1 MTIPEEFSTAPAAF
15 GAYADPSF
23 YQNGNYYDYPNAYS
37 YTEYYDTEQS
47 FQVKSNSSEYGDHIN
62 PAMVES
68 GMSFS
73 YSGESSQ
80 SMMEDEKKAAKPR
93 QQGQPTNIVPTA
105 KMDRK
110 TLKRLRNR
118 VSASRCRVKKKEWI
132 SEMEEE
138 SMGLHEENNFLL
150 KKIAKLE
157 ELVRRAKQ
165 MMDYYP
171 NV

>member
-1 MTIPEEFSTAPAAF
+1 MLVIPEDFTTAPAAF
-15 GAYADPSF
+15 GAYENF
-23 YQNGNYYDYPNAYS
+23 YQNDPYYDYPYR
-37 YTEYYDTEQS
+37 EYYDPENS
-47 FQVKSNSSEYGDHIN
+47 FQSEYGDHVN

-68 GMSFS
+68 GMSFG

-80 SMMEDEKKAAKPR
+80 TVMDESRQTKPR

-132 SEMEEE
+132 SEMEED
-138 SMGLHEENNFLL
+138 SMHLHEENNFLL
-150 KKIAKLE
+150 KKIAQLE
-157 ELVRRAKQ
+157 DAVRRAKQ
-165 MMDYYP
+165 MLEYYP
-171 NV
+171 PHS